1 MKHPHRVPWV
11 GPAAL
16 AVLVLSARAVP
27 VRAVQADVGDLPTVV
42 VLATGG
48 TIASMYDPASGALRP
63 ALSGE
68 EIVQAVPGL
77 GELARVR
84 VEQVANVGSKD
95 MTPAIW
101 VELSRRANE
110 ILEDPEVWGII
121 VTHGTDTLE
130 ETAYFL
136 DLTVTSRKPVI
147 MVGAQ
152 RAPVYFDTDGPRNLL
167 NAVRVI
173 LSPEAEGMGT
183 MVVMNGRIE
192 AAREVTKTN
201 TLEVETFQTGEFGS
215 LGVAD
220 FGAVRFYRAPL
231 RRQTLPLPEAVTLPR
246 VEIVSMYAGADGRV
260 IDALL
265 ERGEL
270 DGLVIAGLG
279 LAHVP
284 EAAMDA
290 VRAVREAGIPV
301 VLSTRVHTGRIV
313 PLYQNNVDLLE
324 MGAVEADN
332 LSPQKARVL
341 LTVALTRTR
350 DVEELRAIFG
360 R

>member
-1 MKHPHRVPWV
+1 VVAVAFGLFATQGPLAGQEADTVLPRVI
-11 GPAAL
+11 
-16 AVLVLSARAVP
+16 
-27 VRAVQADVGDLPTVV
+27 

-48 TIASMYDPASGALRP
+48 TIASTYDPATGALRA
-63 ALSGE
+63 ALTGE
-68 EIVQAVPGL
+68 EIVQSVPGL
-77 GELARVR
+77 AEMARVD
-84 VEQVANVGSKD
+84 VEQIATVGSKD

-101 VELSRRANE
+101 MTLAARANT
-110 ILEDPEVWGII
+110 LLADPDVAGVL
-121 VTHGTDTLE
+121 VTHGTDTME

-136 DLTVTSRKPVI
+136 DLTVTSTKPVV

-152 RAPVYFDTDGPRNLL
+152 RAPVYFDSDGPRNML
-167 NAVRVI
+167 NAVRVAI
-173 LSPEAEGMGT
+173 SPEAIGMGT

-201 TLEVETFQTGEFGS
+201 TLEAETFQTREFGS

-220 FGAVRFYRAPL
+220 LGAVRFYRAPL
-231 RRQTLPLPEAVTLPR
+231 RRQTIAVPHGAVLPR
-246 VEIVSMYAGADGRV
+246 VEIVPMYAGADGRV
-260 IDALL
+260 IEALL
-265 ERGEL
+265 ETGEL

-290 VRAVREAGIPV
+290 IRSVRSRGIPV
-301 VLSTRVHTGRIV
+301 VLSTRVQSGRIV
-313 PLYQNNVDLLE
+313 PLYDNNVELLE

-341 LTVALTRTR
+341 LMVAMTHAT
-350 DVEELRAIFG
+350 DVESLREYFG